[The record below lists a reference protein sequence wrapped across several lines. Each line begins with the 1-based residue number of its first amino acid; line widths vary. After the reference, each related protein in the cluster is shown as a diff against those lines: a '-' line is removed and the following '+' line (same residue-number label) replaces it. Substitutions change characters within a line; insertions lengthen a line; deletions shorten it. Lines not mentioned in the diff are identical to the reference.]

1 MTVLNYNASGTL
13 SEFHQ
18 CNDYLRI
25 VMGPVGSGKSV
36 GCCWEVFL
44 KACNQPPNEHKVRRS
59 RWVIV
64 RNTLPQLETTTM
76 ATWKD
81 WFGTHVFPDAPI
93 TGRSP
98 YKQNIRQSLPDGTE
112 LDLEVI
118 FMALDGVLDVGKLMS
133 LEVTG
138 IWFNELRYIDEII
151 FREAQTRTG
160 RFPPAKDGGEAYWH
174 GIIADTNP
182 PDVGGWIYKM
192 AEEIRPENLSYFK
205 QPSGISE
212 QAENKENLPARYYE
226 NMSIG
231 KPKEW
236 VNVYVH
242 GQYGY
247 FHDGANVY
255 EGVWNDDFHFVDQKL
270 NVIPGKLLTGG
281 IDASGR
287 SPAAVILQQDAM
299 GQYQCI
305 WELCISDIGATA
317 FSRTLR
323 QQVQKDFPHHNIQW
337 WGDPAGAFKTQT
349 DERTYFDILRAEG
362 IQVLPAK
369 AIRLAERV
377 ESVNSILSRNVGGK
391 PALSVDQG
399 CPKLRQGFNGG
410 YRFKRIGTGDAK
422 RTLPEPDKNEYSHV
436 HDALQYAIVGTG
448 ELNYLKRRNSGASQ
462 TYDYSTDW

>member
-1 MTVLNYNASGTL
+1 MTVLNYVASPTL
-13 SEFHQ
+13 AKFHRD
-18 CNDYLRI
+18 NNYIRI

-36 GCCWEVFL
+36 GCCWEVFFR
-44 KACNQPPNEHKVRRS
+44 ACQQPANKNGVRRS

-76 ATWKD
+76 ATWRD
-81 WFGTHVFPDAPI
+81 WFGPHVFEDAPI

-98 YKQNIRQSLPDGTE
+98 YKQNIKFPMEDGTE
-112 LDLEVI
+112 VDLEVI
-118 FMALDGVLDVGKLMS
+118 FMALDGPLDVGKLMS

-138 IWFNELRYIDEII
+138 IWFNELRYIDEVI

-160 RFPPAKDGGEAYWH
+160 RFPPRKDGDEPYWH

-182 PDVGGWIYKM
+182 PDVNGWIYKL
-192 AEEIRPENLSYFK
+192 AEETRPENVTYYK
-205 QPSGISE
+205 QPSGVGE
-212 QAENKENLPARYYE
+212 RAENKMNLPDKYYE

-242 GQYGY
+242 GKYGF

-255 EGVWNDDFHFVDQKL
+255 EGVWNDDFHFVDEKINL
-270 NVIPGKLLTGG
+270 IAGRPLTGG

-287 SPAAVILQQDAM
+287 SPAAVILQQTAM

-305 WELCISDIGATA
+305 WELCIEDIGATA
-317 FSRTLR
+317 FSRILR
-323 QQVQKDFPHHNIQW
+323 QAVQKDFPRHNIQW
-337 WGDPAGAFKTQT
+337 WGDPAGAFKSQT
-349 DERTYFDILRAEG
+349 DERTYFDILKAEG
-362 IQVLPAK
+362 INVLPAK
-369 AIRLAERV
+369 SIRPSERI
-377 ESVNSILSRNVGGK
+377 EAVNSILSRNVGGT
-391 PALSVDQG
+391 PALCIDRG

-410 YRFKRIGTGDAK
+410 YRFKKIGSGDAK
-422 RTLPEPDKNEYSHV
+422 RTLPDPDKNEYSHV

-448 ELNYLKRRNSGASQ
+448 ELNYLKRRNQGTSQ
-462 TYDYSTDW
+462 TYEYNTDW